1 MFKVIW
7 KGMQQWFKVASYVM
21 CVWWFLDFVKA
32 LPEPLAKRAMD
43 AALSKLPF

>member
-1 MFKVIW
+1 MKDIVNGFK
-7 KGMQQWFKVASYVM
+7 QWFRLFCYVAG
-21 CVWWFLDFVKA
+21 VWWFLDFVYV

>member
-1 MFKVIW
+1 MKEIIAGFK
-7 KGMQQWFKVASYVM
+7 QWFKLASYVA
-21 CVWWFLDFVKA
+21 CVWWFLDFVLV